1 MKKINAKI
9 EKYILPTGK
18 LDIERLKILN
28 DIYGKYSRNTFDKVD
43 LRQGQ
48 RVAIFGCGTGEG
60 IDYIHQK
67 IGNQGQILCID
78 LSPDQIEIAKENL
91 AEKSIYNVEYK
102 VGDIQDIKGNESYD
116 LAYCRFVLIH
126 IGNPRK
132 AIANMLSFVK
142 PGGYIACGEFSSG
155 WMYCYPEFNAYEKMR
170 EISLRINQHFK
181 KDNKYG
187 EKLYYEMLNFDVDL
201 IDFQMNVPIFN
212 TARKKD
218 LMIKS
223 WEAISNYP
231 DARKII
237 SDEEFKM
244 IIDELKSYRND
255 TSVYQSSGAIF
266 QYIGRKR

>member
-1 MKKINAKI
+1 MTTKI

-28 DIYGKYSRNTFDKVD
+28 EVYGKYSKNTFDKIG
-43 LRQGQ
+43 LKQGQ

-67 IGNQGQILCID
+67 IGNEGKILCID
-78 LSPDQIEIAKENL
+78 LSPDQIEIAKESL
-91 AEKSIYNVEYK
+91 AKKSIHNVEYK
-102 VGDIQDIKGNESYD
+102 IGDIQDIKGNESYD

-126 IGNPRK
+126 VDNPRK
-132 AIANMLSFVK
+132 AIENMLSFVK
-142 PGGYIACGEFSSG
+142 SGSYIACDEFSSR
-155 WMYCYPEFNAYEKMR
+155 WKYCYPELDYYEKMC

-181 KDNKYG
+181 RDNTYG
-187 EKLYYEMLNFDVDL
+187 EKLYHEMLNFDVDF
-201 IDFQMNVPIFN
+201 IDFEFNVPIFN

-223 WEAISNYP
+223 WEAISTHSEMK
-231 DARKII
+231 KIAT
-237 SDEEFKM
+237 DEEFKM
-244 IIDELKSYRND
+244 IVDELKACRND
-255 TSVYQSSGAIF
+255 TSIYQSSGAIF